1 MATTKAKKTETKQK
15 NTESLET
22 KTKTNRKKGKRKKNI
37 KSIIPILKSHKLVSI
52 ILLAV
57 ILIIIFL
64 LLITKTDYTKRA
76 VVIGID
82 NYSMADMNMSL
93 YNLKYNYFGKDASD
107 IPDATLE
114 EELTSVGMSVS
125 DYLKAQAVSELKYR
139 SVIKK
144 MAQDNNISLSDE
156 DRLEVSKKID
166 EIINNFGSHRK
177 FKKFLKANGINEKS
191 YKEYLE
197 ANKLYDKV
205 FNTLYKSG
213 GSKYFTQ
220 KELEQAKQDYT
231 KTYYKVNQIVLAIV
245 NTSTKEPLSETAIN
259 QKETLAKSLLTK
271 AKGDTDFVELV
282 KKYSEEK
289 SEDNVFYFKSG
300 EVLDEVYEA
309 VTSLDTGEVSN
320 IIKTKYA
327 YSIIKRLEL
336 DDKKLDEYLNSLL
349 KNKFNEDI
357 TSASEDYKVI
367 YENVYKEIK

>member
-1 MATTKAKKTETKQK
+1 MATTKAKKTETNQK
-15 NTESLET
+15 NTESLEI
-22 KTKTNRKKGKRKKNI
+22 KTKTNHKKGKKK
-37 KSIIPILKSHKLVSI
+37 KSIMTKLKSHKLVSI
-52 ILLAV
+52 ILLSV

-76 VVIGID
+76 VVIGMD

-156 DRLEVSKKID
+156 DKLEVSKKID

-177 FKKFLKANGINEKS
+177 FKKFLKDNGINEKS

-220 KELEQAKQDYT
+220 MELEQAKQDYT

-245 NTSTKEPLSETAIN
+245 NTSTKEPLSETVIN
-259 QKETLAKSLLTK
+259 QKEALAKSLLTK

-289 SEDNVFYFKSG
+289 SEDDVFYFKSG
-300 EVLDEVYEA
+300 EVLDEVYET

-357 TSASEDYKVI
+357 ASASEDYKVI
-367 YENVYKEIK
+367 YENVYREIK